1 MKKPLKIGVTGGIGS
16 GKTTICE
23 IFSRLNIP
31 VYNADE
37 RARWLMHHNKKII
50 KGVNLLFSPMAYING
65 ELNRAHLSAMVF
77 SDQSLLRKLN
87 ELVHP
92 VVQADFLS
100 WVKQQ
105 HCDYV
110 IKEAA
115 LLYESNSFLDL
126 DAVICV
132 TAEQSIRIDRTMARD
147 GLSEEAVIKRIN
159 NQLNQSVKEQLADY
173 IIENNPD
180 DLVIPQVMRLHKF
193 FCN

>member
-23 IFSRLNIP
+23 IFSRLNIA

-50 KGVNLLFSPMAYING
+50 EGVNLLFSPMAYVNG
-65 ELNRAHLSAMVF
+65 KLNRAHLSAMVF
-77 SDQSLLRKLN
+77 SDQTLLIKLN

-92 VVQADFLS
+92 VVQTDFLN
-100 WVKQQ
+100 WVKKQDG
-105 HCDYV
+105 DYV

-115 LLYESNSFLDL
+115 LLFESKSFLDL

-132 TAEQSIRIDRTMARD
+132 TAAQSIRIERTMKRD
-147 GLSEEAVIKRIN
+147 GLSEEAVIQRIN
-159 NQLNQSVKEQLADY
+159 NQLNHSVKEDLADY

-180 DLVIPQVMRLHKF
+180 DLIVPQVMRLHNF

>member
-1 MKKPLKIGVTGGIGS
+1 MRRPLKIGITGGIGS

-23 IFSRLNIP
+23 IFSRLNVP

-50 KGVNLLFSPMAYING
+50 NGVNLIFSPMAYING

-77 SDQSLLRKLN
+77 SDHSLLRKLN

-92 VVQADFLS
+92 VVQADFLN

-105 HCDYV
+105 DSDYV

-115 LLYESNSFLDL
+115 LLFESKSFLDL

-132 TAEQSIRIDRTMARD
+132 TAAQSIRIERTMRRD
-147 GLSEEAVIKRIN
+147 GLSEEAVFKRIK

-173 IIENNPD
+173 IIENNPE
-180 DLVIPQVMRLHKF
+180 DLIIPQVLRLHKF
-193 FCN
+193 FCD